1 MFKTKIALALML
13 FSSVSLAAEY
23 YVVVPLPGGQATTPT
38 QEGNNQIQL
47 SLAQVVLPP
56 ATEGAAYTPVDF
68 MPMLQV
74 TGDAE
79 FDASQVSWQ
88 LAGELPQGLVF
99 AGGQLSGT
107 PLASVLEGSIDLV
120 LTASYK
126 GASATQQYL
135 LTIDPAPSFV
145 GDGVSKAGACAS
157 GAVINCAT
165 WDPASI
171 TTSNLV
177 LSANKLKVAST
188 TKGFGSVRATVAKS
202 SGKWY
207 WEYRVAATGSNNALG
222 GVANAVTTLYPGHT
236 TAGAYGIGYSALSG
250 HGYKNAF
257 NIENGAKG
265 GAPYSAADVI
275 GVASD
280 MDSNTVTFYKNGV
293 KQFSAITSHEIAFY
307 ASAAPYDLNNAIS
320 ANFGQQNFAYPVPAG
335 YNMGLW

>member
-1 MFKTKIALALML
+1 MFKLKTALALML
-13 FSSVSLAAEY
+13 FSSVSLAVEY

-79 FDASQVSWQ
+79 FNASQVSWQ

-107 PLASVLEGSIDLV
+107 PLASVLEGSIELV

-126 GASATQQYL
+126 GASATQKYL

-157 GAVINCAT
+157 GAVSNCAT

-177 LSANKLKVAST
+177 LSANNLKVAST
-188 TKGFGSVRATVAKS
+188 KTGFGSVRSTVAKS

-207 WEYRVAATGSNNALG
+207 WEYRVAATGYNNAIV
-222 GVANAVTTLYPGHT
+222 GVANSVTTLYPGHS
-236 TAGAYGIGYSALSG
+236 TAGAYGIGYAASNG
-250 HGYKNAF
+250 QGYRNGFTIA
-257 NIENGAKG
+257 NGATG
-265 GAPYSAADVI
+265 GAAYSAADVI

-280 MDSNTVTFYKNGV
+280 MDSSTVTFYKNGV
-293 KQFSAITSHEIAFY
+293 KQFSARTSHKIAFY